1 MRHLTLILTLMF
13 STSAF
18 AQIVGELVQRNGLYY
33 ERRGTTPITGTHKT
47 FTSSGGYYITTYKD
61 GIKEGPFKEHYPN
74 GQLYL
79 KSTYKNGKID
89 GLLEGYHKNGQL
101 GTKSTMKDGKLDGPF
116 ETYYENGQLQVRT
129 TMKGSGMDGLTEGYN
144 VNGRLMKKCFYEDGK
159 ESYCE

>member
-1 MRHLTLILTLMF
+1 MFSTLMF

-61 GIKEGPFKEHYPN
+61 GIKEGPYYLLFPN
-74 GQLYL
+74 GQLQARG
-79 KSTYKNGKID
+79 TYKDGKFD
-89 GLLEGYHKNGQL
+89 GPFEGYYENGQL
-101 GTKSTMKDGKLDGPF
+101 RQVMSFKDGKFDGPF
-116 ETYYENGQLQVRT
+116 ETYYENGQLLMRT